1 LDASQQFSYKTIH
14 LKSYEDASP
23 ALLSSVHDKTIQV
36 QTQLLAPRLQVP
48 LALDKLIRLAVQEY
62 L

>member
-1 LDASQQFSYKTIH
+1 MLLSNFLIKPFI
-14 LKSYEDASP
+14 LKSYQDASP

-36 QTQLLAPRLQVP
+36 QTQLLAPSLQVP
-48 LALDKLIRLAVQEY
+48 LALDKLIRLAVQES